1 MKFLAKINV
10 MPHKELLDPQGK
22 AVTKNIHELDIQGVE
37 DIRIGKHIEM
47 TLHADSE
54 QEANDKIKKSCEK
67 LLTNRITET
76 YTFVIQEL

>member
-76 YTFVIQEL
+76 YTFAMLQL

>member
-1 MKFLAKINV
+1 

-76 YTFVIQEL
+76 YTFAIQEL

>member
-10 MPHKELLDPQGK
+10 IPHKELLDPQGK

-76 YTFVIQEL
+76 YTFAIQEL

>member
-54 QEANDKIKKSCEK
+54 QEANEKIKKSCEK

-76 YTFVIQEL
+76 YTFSMQQL

>member
-54 QEANDKIKKSCEK
+54 QEANGKIKKSCEK

-76 YTFVIQEL
+76 YTFAIQEL

>member
-76 YTFVIQEL
+76 YTFALQEL

>member
-1 MKFLAKINV
+1 

-76 YTFVIQEL
+76 YTFAIQDL

>member
-76 YTFVIQEL
+76 YIFAIQEL

>member
-67 LLTNRITET
+67 MLTNRITET
-76 YTFVIQEL
+76 YTFAIQEL

>member
-76 YTFVIQEL
+76 YTFAIQEL

>member
-76 YTFVIQEL
+76 YTFAIQDL

>member
-54 QEANDKIKKSCEK
+54 QEANEKIKKSCEK

-76 YTFVIQEL
+76 YTFSMLQL

>member
-76 YTFVIQEL
+76 YTFSMLQL